1 MQIVVCILFHSS
13 TEGIP
18 PNAMWYGSPVV
29 DELLDKARG
38 ASDVEERLALYKQ
51 AQEEI
56 IADAPMLFLDYREY
70 LTGVSNKVTGF
81 SIDSGGIY
89 HLEKVQFVE

>member
-1 MQIVVCILFHSS
+1 MICTLRWTNPLADADSGLYSLFHSS

-29 DELLDKARG
+29 DELLDKARE
-38 ASDVEERLALYKQ
+38 ATDVEERLALYKQ

-70 LTGVSNKVTGF
+70 LTGVR
-81 SIDSGGIY
+81 IR
-89 HLEKVQFVE
+89 